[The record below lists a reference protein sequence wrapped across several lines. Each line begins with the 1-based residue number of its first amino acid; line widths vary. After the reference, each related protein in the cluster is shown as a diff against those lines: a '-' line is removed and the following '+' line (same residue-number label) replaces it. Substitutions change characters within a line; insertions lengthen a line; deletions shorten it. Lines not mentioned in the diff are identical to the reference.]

1 MASRTELRA
10 TPIDAASSGSGG
22 MRSPGLSS
30 LLRMA
35 SVRQLM
41 TLCTTDPFFKFFTYP
56 GVSFIIFSF
65 YA

>member
-10 TPIDAASSGSGG
+10 TPMEAARSGSGG
-22 MRSPGLSS
+22 MRSPGLSC

-41 TLCTTDPFFKFFTYP
+41 TLCTTDSFFRFFT
-56 GVSFIIFSF
+56 
-65 YA
+65 